1 MGRTS
6 SGSVTREKGAGL
18 KPGDILS
25 TTSLISERELNQQ
38 EVDDTLTVLRDI
50 QNQYGTVIDTEVADI
65 KPGTGTMGY
74 YDGENIAINREY
86 FNTDYMNKAYAEGVA
101 SGWHPSNGNKSAME
115 AVVSHE
121 YGHALT
127 NEVGKAMGVSGIDNI
142 ATRIVNEAR
151 KGSGHKGVVQMASK
165 ISRYATTSNAEAI
178 AEAFSDVYCNGSKAK
193 KESITI
199 INVMN
204 KYLKK

>member
-25 TTSLISERELNQQ
+25 TTSLISERERNQQ

-50 QNQYGTVIDTEVADI
+50 QNQYGTVIDTEVADL
-65 KPGTGTMGY
+65 KPGTGTMRY

-193 KESITI
+193 KESIAI

>member
-6 SGSVTREKGAGL
+6 GGVTREKGSGL

-25 TTSLISERELNQQ
+25 TTSLISEREHYQQ

-50 QNQYGTVIDTEVADI
+50 YNEYGVTIDTEVAEL

-74 YDGENIAINREY
+74 YDGKNIAISREY
-86 FNTDYMNKAYAEGVA
+86 FNSDEMNRAYAEGVK
-101 SGWHPSNGNKSAME
+101 SGWHPSNGNKSGME
-115 AVVSHE
+115 AVVAHE

-127 NEVGKAMGVSGIDNI
+127 DKVGQAMGVSGIDNI
-142 ATRIVNEAR
+142 ASRIVKEAR
-151 KGSGHKGVVQMASK
+151 KETKSKGVVQMASK

-178 AEAFSDVYCNGSKAK
+178 AEAFSDFYCNGSKAK
-193 KESITI
+193 KESLAI

>member
-1 MGRTS
+1 MDQLQ
-6 SGSVTREKGAGL
+6 EKKGAGL

-25 TTSLISERELNQQ
+25 TTSLISEKELNQQ

-86 FNTDYMNKAYAEGVA
+86 FNTEKMNQAYAEGVA
-101 SGWHPSNGNKSAME
+101 SGWHPSNGNKSGME
-115 AVVSHE
+115 AVIAHE

-127 NEVGKAMGVSGIDNI
+127 NEVGKVMGVSGIDNI
-142 ATRIVNEAR
+142 ATKIVNEAR
-151 KGSGHKGVVQMASK
+151 KGSGSRGVVQLASK

-178 AEAFSDVYCNGSKAK
+178 AEAFSDFYCNGNKAK
-193 KESITI
+193 KESKAIM
-199 INVMN
+199 NVIN